1 MYSVARDT
9 DRVMKAILS
18 IVALSSLA
26 AISSANLVTNG
37 TFEADSFPA
46 NGYNLPSSVTG
57 WSLIN
62 SNNVAG
68 IGVGYLGATSQE
80 IDLSGVA
87 DNTSGM
93 GIYQDL
99 ATVAGQQYSLSL
111 DVYTGGDLSH
121 NGGVNVMVDSLA
133 LAGDLQGNVRTN
145 HMLSFTATGTTTR
158 LSLISDH
165 GNVSHVDNVSVQAV
179 PEPASMAALGLGAL
193 GLIRRRRNAR

>member
-1 MYSVARDT
+1 
-9 DRVMKAILS
+9 MKAILS
-18 IVALSSLA
+18 IVAISSLA
-26 AISSANLVTNG
+26 AISSANIVTNG
-37 TFEADSFPA
+37 NFEADSYPA
-46 NGYNLPSSVTG
+46 NGYSLPSSVTG

-93 GIYQDL
+93 GLYQDL

-111 DVYTGGDLSH
+111 DVYTGGDLGYA
-121 NGGVNVMVDSLA
+121 GGVNVQIDNQPLIGSN
-133 LAGDLQGNVRTN
+133 LQGSVRTN

-158 LSLISDH
+158 LSLMSDH

-193 GLIRRRRNAR
+193 GLVRRRRNAR